1 MIAVSIVWVFTAA
14 SKPNP
19 ELLIY
24 SVFYSLMIQIWL
36 FGLAIWII
44 SFRSSIMPFII
55 MLIAVIFSVRNIPD
69 LEGQMIFPWS
79 SFILGALLA
88 CLGLFLTW
96 WGYRRWLVADF
107 DWRR

>member
-36 FGLAIWII
+36 FGLAIWIF
-44 SFRSSIMPFII
+44 SFRSSIMSFII
-55 MLIAVIFSVRNIPD
+55 MLIAFIFSVRNIPD
-69 LEGQMIFPWS
+69 LERQMVFPWS

-88 CLGLFLTW
+88 CLGLLLTW
-96 WGYRRWLVADF
+96 RGYRRWLVADF
-107 DWRR
+107 N